1 MLVAIVGEGV
11 ADAQLRR
18 FRGRVCDVG
27 LWGYSRHPNYFFE
40 WLGWLAYPL
49 LAIDATRFDWA
60 WLSLSGPAF
69 MYWLLVHV
77 SGIPFLEQHM
87 VRSRGDAYR
96 AYQQRVS
103 AFFPRLLKRTAV

>member
-1 MLVAIVGEGV
+1 L
-11 ADAQLRR
+11 QR

-27 LWGYSRHPNYFFE
+27 FWRYSRHPNYFFE

-49 LAIDATRFDWA
+49 LAIDATRLDWA

-77 SGIPFLEQHM
+77 SGIPFLEKHM

-103 AFFPRLLKRTAV
+103 AFFPRLLKRTAL